1 MFRATFVT
9 VDHNAQRAP
18 AVTLPVCI
26 TKTTIVLEFR
36 PTYFLY
42 YLWNVVKLK
51 LQLAVA
57 YIVEHRCCTLHAC
70 SQAPLYRSD
79 RTPPSSFGRARDEVY
94 VTQLYAFCG
103 LQMLK
108 LTNY

>member
-9 VDHNAQRAP
+9 VDHNAQGAP

-57 YIVEHRCCTLHAC
+57 Y
-70 SQAPLYRSD
+70 S
-79 RTPPSSFGRARDEVY
+79 
-94 VTQLYAFCG
+94 
-103 LQMLK
+103 
-108 LTNY
+108 